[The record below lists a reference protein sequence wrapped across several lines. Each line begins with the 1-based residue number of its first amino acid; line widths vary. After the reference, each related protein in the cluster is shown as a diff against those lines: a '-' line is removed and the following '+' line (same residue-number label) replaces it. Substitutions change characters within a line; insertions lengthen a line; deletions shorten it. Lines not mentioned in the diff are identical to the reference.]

1 MAVRRLARQGLQW
14 AEQQPV
20 ASTSQLV
27 AAAAARPP
35 SSSCPG
41 CRRGLAHAVQLEA
54 DSTTAVDKSTGAQ
67 HGTAPVAKSGGRW
80 TSLLFPSSSSSSSPN
95 PSTPTPAPPAQ
106 LTGAAADLVQE
117 LKRQYPDPNRT
128 WDLFTQLDYDG
139 RILDLHH
146 DALVKILPAL
156 YLRAPKH
163 RTVQNVTA
171 AARAY
176 QTKVDLVRLRL
187 RQAGVPVT
195 RGEHSAI
202 LRQFHALRYA
212 PGVVRAWDALVAS
225 GDRPQ
230 PADCTK
236 AFEALVGWTELH
248 GRAAGRAV
256 ERAVAKPLAL
266 KAAEMLFLDI
276 DGLAASSSAAAR
288 RGVDAALEP
297 FFGLVVKA
305 GDHALFARAFKK
317 LYGFD
322 IALPGALFDAST
334 AERAQLRTIGESE
347 VCWIL
352 ESLADKDDL
361 PGMIAVFETFDQPAR
376 PTSDFFTPTSTE
388 GRQPL
393 APPTSEADAHLIGT
407 RAFTILIQT
416 ASRLENAHVARHY
429 FDLLFMRWSG
439 DADLR
444 LREIEDAVG
453 IVEAQDDWVDDA
465 VLTSSE
471 APHNTVSPLD
481 ASPAADCAPASSLDG
496 DVVDVAATN
505 AVDAVD
511 AAAANGSAPAPSFD
525 AASSL
530 PLDTSSL
537 PLNGSSSSTS
547 TASATSTP
555 TSTSSIPHS
564 VSLVSQYGAHL
575 TPAPS
580 APAKPYVVPS
590 TLIAHVAHRAK
601 TQYDSST
608 AWWLRRRTKRILQL
622 MESHMARIQGVLEAL
637 EVPGVGVGVDGAAE
651 DGSAQA
657 GAGGARAEAQSVAEL
672 KRELALV
679 AYHLDQL
686 RLTLSSVKADSRI
699 ISAWK
704 VLHARQS
711 SLSVRRQRL
720 ADPSLGR
727 RDALKRTPAMRR
739 KERQVLQARM
749 LLVRHRIQKLRDVD
763 GLRTGDAEH
772 DRWVADY
779 RQLKARAFPAEE
791 AAARDGVEQVQ
802 AQAQA

>member
-20 ASTSQLV
+20 ASASQLV
-27 AAAAARPP
+27 AAAARPP
-35 SSSCPG
+35 ASSCPG
-41 CRRGLAHAVQLEA
+41 CRRGLAHAVQLEG

-67 HGTAPVAKSGGRW
+67 DGAAQATKSGGRW
-80 TSLLFPSSSSSSSPN
+80 TSLLFPSSSSSSAPTPSP
-95 PSTPTPAPPAQ
+95 PTPAPAAQ
-106 LTGAAADLVQE
+106 LTGAAFDLVHE
-117 LKRQYPDPNRT
+117 LKRQYPNPIRT
-128 WDLFTQLDYDG
+128 WDLFTQLDFDG

-146 DALVKILPAL
+146 DVLVKILPAL
-156 YLRAPKH
+156 FVRAPKN
-163 RTVQNVTA
+163 RTVQSVTA

-187 RQAGVPVT
+187 RQAGVRVT
-195 RGEHSAI
+195 RGEHSAL

-256 ERAVAKPLAL
+256 ERTVAKPLAL

-276 DGLAASSSAAAR
+276 GGLSASSSSTAR

-297 FFGLVVKA
+297 FFNLVVKA
-305 GDHALFARAFKK
+305 GDHTLFARAFKK

-322 IALPGALFDAST
+322 VALPGALFDAST

-361 PGMIAVFETFDQPAR
+361 PGMMAVFETFDQPAR
-376 PTSDFFTPTSTE
+376 PTSDFFTPPSATE
-388 GRQPL
+388 DRQPL
-393 APPTSEADAHLIGT
+393 APPTSEADAHLVGT

-439 DADLR
+439 DADQR

-453 IVEAQDDWVDDA
+453 IVEAHDDWVDDA

-471 APHNTVSPLD
+471 APRDAASLLD
-481 ASPAADCAPASSLDG
+481 ASAAVDVERASSLDG
-496 DVVDVAATN
+496 TVVDSAALN
-505 AVDAVD
+505 AVDAASSSD
-511 AAAANGSAPAPSFD
+511 PSTAPSLD
-525 AASSL
+525 TASSL
-530 PLDTSSL
+530 PLGA
-537 PLNGSSSSTS
+537 PSSSASSGT
-547 TASATSTP
+547 TAPFSS
-555 TSTSSIPHS
+555 SSIPHS

-601 TQYDSST
+601 TQYDAST

-622 MESHMARIQGVLEAL
+622 MESHMTRIQGVLEAL
-637 EVPGVGVGVDGAAE
+637 EVPAAGAVDAE
-651 DGSAQA
+651 DESAQA
-657 GAGGARAEAQSVAEL
+657 SAPGAGAEAQSVAAL

-720 ADPSLGR
+720 ADPALGR
-727 RDALKRTPAMRR
+727 RDALRRTPAVRR

-772 DRWVADY
+772 DRWVGEY

-791 AAARDGVEQVQ
+791 AGRDGVEQVQ
-802 AQAQA
+802 VQA

>member
-14 AEQQPV
+14 AEQQPI

-27 AAAAARPP
+27 AAARPP
-35 SSSCPG
+35 TSSCPG

-54 DSTTAVDKSTGAQ
+54 GSTTAVDKSTGAA
-67 HGTAPVAKSGGRW
+67 HGTAQAATSGGRW
-80 TSLLFPSSSSSSSPN
+80 TSLLFPSSSSSSSPT
-95 PSTPTPAPPAQ
+95 PSPPSPASPAQ
-106 LTGAAADLVQE
+106 LTAAAADLVQE

-128 WDLFTQLDYDG
+128 WDLFTQLDFDG

-156 YLRAPKH
+156 YTRAPKH

-236 AFEALVGWTELH
+236 AFEALAGWAELH

-276 DGLAASSSAAAR
+276 GGLTASSSAVAR

-297 FFGLVVKA
+297 FFDLVVKA

-322 IALPGALFDAST
+322 VALPGALFDAST

-352 ESLADKDDL
+352 ESFADKDDL
-361 PGMIAVFETFDQPAR
+361 PGMMAVFETFDQPAR
-376 PTSDFFTPTSTE
+376 PTTDFFTPPTATE
-388 GRQPL
+388 DRQPL
-393 APPTSEADAHLIGT
+393 APPTSEADAHLVGT

-429 FDLLFMRWSG
+429 FDLLFMRWTG
-439 DADLR
+439 DADQR
-444 LREIEDAVG
+444 LREVEDAVG
-453 IVEAQDDWVDDA
+453 IVEAQDDWVDVA
-465 VLTSSE
+465 VLTSLE
-471 APHNTVSPLD
+471 APHGA
-481 ASPAADCAPASSLDG
+481 ASPADASTAVDVDSASLLDGAVVESASTDAVDASSLDS
-496 DVVDVAATN
+496 AT
-505 AVDAVD
+505 
-511 AAAANGSAPAPSFD
+511 APSFD
-525 AASSL
+525 AASSS
-530 PLDTSSL
+530 LDTSSL
-537 PLNGSSSSTS
+537 PTDALSSAVDTPAAASSVAPASTS
-547 TASATSTP
+547 A
-555 TSTSSIPHS
+555 IPHS
-564 VSLVSQYGAHL
+564 VSLVSRYGAHL

-608 AWWLRRRTKRILQL
+608 AIWLRRRTKRILQL

-637 EVPGVGVGVDGAAE
+637 EVPVGADIVDAE

-657 GAGGARAEAQSVAEL
+657 SAAGPGAEAQSVAEL

-711 SLSVRRQRL
+711 TLSARRQRL
-720 ADPSLGR
+720 ADPALGR
-727 RDALKRTPAMRR
+727 RDALRRTPAMRR

-763 GLRTGDAEH
+763 GLKTGDAEH
-772 DRWVADY
+772 DRWVAEY
-779 RQLKARAFPAEE
+779 RQLKARAFPADE
-791 AAARDGVEQVQ
+791 AARDGVEQVQ
-802 AQAQA
+802 VQVQA